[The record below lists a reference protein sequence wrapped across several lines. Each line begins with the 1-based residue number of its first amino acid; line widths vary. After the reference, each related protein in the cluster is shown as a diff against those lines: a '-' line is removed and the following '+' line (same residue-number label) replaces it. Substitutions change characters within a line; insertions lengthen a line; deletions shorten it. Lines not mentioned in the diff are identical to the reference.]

1 MQDSTPLSS
10 AEKKELRGMAQRLK
24 AHVYV
29 GKNGL
34 TENVLAEI
42 GTALLKNGLI
52 KVRFESD
59 RSHYKELER
68 AIVHKLKC
76 ECVGS
81 VGKSFVFFR
90 EMPSTDGTY

>member
-1 MQDSTPLSS
+1 
-10 AEKKELRGMAQRLK
+10 MAQRLK

-59 RSHYKELER
+59 RSLYKELESS
-68 AIVHKLKC
+68 IVQKLNC

-81 VGKSFVFFR
+81 VGKSFVFFK
-90 EMPSTDGTY
+90 EMPATD